1 LYGTYT
7 SALTFERC
15 LKRFGNC
22 ATTIRDAISRQVR
35 SSQEEERLRGRGR
48 ETGIQWGRR
57 GETQRE
63 LEREGGIERGVLG
76 SAEESAG
83 VEGLVFN
90 AEGMEAGMSGRVRK
104 HMPASMCMG
113 TSSRVG

>member
-1 LYGTYT
+1 M
-7 SALTFERC
+7 FEKVWQLCYHNPRRH
-15 LKRFGNC
+15 LPSGSFK
-22 ATTIRDAISRQVR
+22 
-35 SSQEEERLRGRGR
+35 RGRGETERERER

-104 HMPASMCMG
+104 HIPASMCMG